1 MVSRVLAGRGKNN
14 DDKEDTMDDSVR
26 RVRRGCLGMAAILL
40 ALGVMLIS
48 ATGNLFWSL
57 FGLAAVVLLVLSR
70 TIK

>member
-1 MVSRVLAGRGKNN
+1 
-14 DDKEDTMDDSVR
+14 MDDSVR

-40 ALGVMLIS
+40 ALGIMLIS

-57 FGLAAVVLLVLSR
+57 FGLAALVLLVLSR